1 MQEFKLREKTY
12 KFDSSGDINL
22 GYDVVMWTSEGS
34 KIPDLEVV
42 AEYHPL
48 SNNFTYMDHLKA
60 STRQLLEDLKV
71 GPPAVTLMLKHLL
84 SCSRSTCSTHKE
96 QPEFSKVWSLR
107 AAG

>member
-22 GYDVVMWTSEGS
+22 GYDIVMWRSEGS
-34 KIPDLEVV
+34 KIEVV

-48 SNNFTYMDHLKA
+48 SNSITYMDHQKA

-71 GPPAVTLMLKHLL
+71 GPRAVPLMHKQLL
-84 SCSRSTCSTHKE
+84 SCSRSTC
-96 QPEFSKVWSLR
+96 
-107 AAG
+107 